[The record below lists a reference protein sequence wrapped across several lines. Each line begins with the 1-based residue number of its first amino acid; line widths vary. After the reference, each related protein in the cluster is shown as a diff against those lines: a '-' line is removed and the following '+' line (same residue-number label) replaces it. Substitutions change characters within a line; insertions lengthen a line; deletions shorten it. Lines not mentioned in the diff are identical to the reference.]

1 MDLPTRSEYPS
12 LPEGLLKSPKSMLH
26 NATQGL
32 MKLHST
38 FSVTAASHFEC
49 QLYCMISAKDTI
61 NVVGA
66 GVNKKASEQV
76 AYIHLLAKLHKDG
89 VLKELFGATRE
100 KEIDKETLKEERDAK
115 LDIYNYAARYGC
127 VPQISMKKVIVAPMR
142 IRRRHQVNPSK
153 SLVEV
158 TVELHEQNIKVSG
171 QGQNLVTAEIAAAIK
186 FKQEAEKY
194 HAHQGTDSLVIK
206 DFTAL
211 NVDNARSFFEFYKID
226 DPGIKVHVETTMRDE
241 YKSFGGSSIEATV
254 HVDDKAIGEP
264 VFMNTKK
271 KAEDLAYLTAAI
283 EMTKKDPTVLPRFFK
298 ALRSGNGEILRPVR
312 PVDMSVDDDCI
323 LLMRDTLL
331 NARRLGLSDEQ
342 EELQSEAE
350 AADTRK
356 GRFRRPLGRVDA
368 EKRSIQLERSRRE
381 YLENPELEEL
391 RRKREELPMN
401 QYRTKVLDIVGNNT
415 YSIIIGAT
423 GSGKTTQVPQII
435 FEQAIQDHKAASCN
449 IICTQPRRI
458 AATSVARRVADERAE
473 RLQDTVGYHV
483 RFDAKLPPVGGSM
496 TYCTTGILLQQLQ
509 HSPDEVLD
517 STSHLIIDE
526 VHERDMQIDFLL
538 IILKKLMTRRIRD
551 GKPTPKVV
559 LMSATMDADLFA
571 SYFKNTNL
579 EGKIS
584 DCPTLSVPGRTFP
597 VKEQHLEHILAT
609 LDKEYGSSQLQTMYS
624 DIATRDYFEVERIY
638 AKENPLKASVSLDI
652 SVEEE
657 EESIIDWK
665 RARVLSSEGEVVVSN
680 EKDDALV
687 PVGLVATTI
696 AHIART
702 TGEGA
707 ILVFLPGLDEMV
719 KVDELLRN
727 GGLLG
732 TSFRDE
738 SKFKMYML
746 HSSIAAGQNEV
757 FDAVPTGCRKIIL
770 GTNIAE
776 TSITIPDVQYVVDTG
791 KLREKQYDQ
800 LRRIT
805 KLQCTWISKSNSK
818 QRAGRAGRVQNGHY
832 YALFSKQRYE
842 SLRAIGLPE
851 LLRADLQETCLD
863 IKAQAF
869 QTPIREFL
877 AEAIEPPPPSAVNS
891 AVLNLQALDALTDE
905 EKLTP
910 LGRLL
915 ASLPVHPALGKMIVL
930 GVIFRCLDPMILLGA
945 AAEERNLFLNPLGRR
960 VEAAAAK
967 ESFVQGSGSDH
978 IAFLNAFREMRQIR
992 DTRGAS
998 ASWDHASRNFLHQG
1012 AFRSIDSTAK
1022 QIEEILVDANL
1033 IPYTAPHAR
1042 RNHEFGDSALNENSS
1057 KTHVVKALALA
1068 GLHPN
1073 LAVATGG
1080 RVLRTRG
1087 ERATIIHPSSV
1098 NASKGDRDSLR
1109 YGTLLSYSTM
1119 AKSNDGRS
1127 LFLRDT
1133 TESTPLIATLFGGRL
1148 QTPQHSS
1155 RILEV
1160 DEWLPFYV
1168 RSDDRRAVKT
1178 IVEFRKA
1185 LERLLT
1191 GAFGDLSSKRFL
1203 AEDPVR
1209 ECFAEGLVE
1218 VLGRDVRLGEKT
1230 MEKGWG
1236 RKPPETSG
1244 RFERQPMNGGSRWAM
1259 GRF

>member
-1 MDLPTRSEYPS
+1 M
-12 LPEGLLKSPKSMLH
+12 
-26 NATQGL
+26 
-32 MKLHST
+32 
-38 FSVTAASHFEC
+38 
-49 QLYCMISAKDTI
+49 
-61 NVVGA
+61 
-66 GVNKKASEQV
+66 
-76 AYIHLLAKLHKDG
+76 
-89 VLKELFGATRE
+89 KELFGNSRE

-127 VPQISMKKVIVAPMR
+127 VPQISIKKLTVAPLR
-142 IRRRHQVNPSK
+142 LRRRHQKSSSK
-153 SLVEV
+153 KAVEV
-158 TVELHEQNIKVSG
+158 TVELSEQNIKVSG

-194 HAHQGTDSLVIK
+194 HAQQGTDSLVIK

-211 NVDNARSFFEFYKID
+211 NVDNVRSFFEFYKIN
-226 DPGIKVHVETTMRDE
+226 DPGIKIDLEIRMRDE

-254 HVDDKAIGEP
+254 LIDGEAIGEP
-264 VFMNTKK
+264 VLMSTKK

-283 EMTKKDPTVLPRFFK
+283 ELTKKDATVLPRFLK
-298 ALRSGNGEILRPVR
+298 ALRAGNGEILRPVK

-331 NARRLGLSDEQ
+331 NARRLGLTDDQ
-342 EELQSEAE
+342 EDLQSEAE
-350 AADTRK
+350 AAQTRK
-356 GRFRRPLGRVDA
+356 GRFRRPLGLVEA
-368 EKRSIQLERSRRE
+368 EIRSIQLERSYRE
-381 YLENPELEEL
+381 YLQKPELEEL

-401 QYRTKVLDIVGNNT
+401 QFRAKVLDMVSNNT

-435 FEQAIQDHKAASCN
+435 LEEAIQNRKAASCN

-483 RFDAKLPPVGGSM
+483 RFDARLPQVGGSM

-517 STSHLIIDE
+517 NTSHLIIDE

-538 IILKKLMTRRIRD
+538 IILKKIMTRRIRD

-571 SYFKNTNL
+571 SYFKGTSL
-579 EGKIS
+579 EGQIS
-584 DCPTLSVPGRTFP
+584 ECPTLSVPGRTFP

-609 LDKEYGSSQLQTMYS
+609 LDKEYGSSQLQAMYS
-624 DIATRDYFEVERIY
+624 DEVTRDYFEVEKSY
-638 AKENPLKASVSLDI
+638 AKENPLKASASINTEL
-652 SVEEE
+652 EEE

-665 RARVLSSEGEVVVSN
+665 RARVLSSDGEVVVSN
-680 EKDDALV
+680 ERDDALV

-696 AHIART
+696 AHIARST
-702 TGEGA
+702 EEGA
-707 ILVFLPGLDEMV
+707 ILVFLPGLEEMV
-719 KVDELLRN
+719 KVDDLLRN

-732 TSFRDE
+732 TNFRDE
-738 SKFKMYML
+738 SKYKMYML

-757 FDAVPTGCRKIIL
+757 FDRVPPGCRKIIL

-842 SLRAIGLPE
+842 LMRAIGLPE

-869 QTPIREFL
+869 KTPVREFL
-877 AEAIEPPPPSAVNS
+877 AEAIEPPAPSAVNS

-930 GVIFRCLDPMILLGA
+930 GVIFRCLDPMLLLGA
-945 AAEERNLFLNPLGRR
+945 AAEERNLFLSPLGRR
-960 VEAAAAK
+960 TEAAAAK

-992 DTRGAS
+992 DSRGQA
-998 ASWDHASRNFLHQG
+998 ALWDHANRNFLHQG

-1022 QIEEILVDANL
+1022 QIEEILVDAKL
-1033 IPYTAPHAR
+1033 IPYTSSQSR
-1042 RNHEFGDSALNENSS
+1042 RNYEYGDPVLNENSS

-1087 ERATIIHPSSV
+1087 EKATIIHPSSV
-1098 NASKGDRDSLR
+1098 NANKGDRDGLR

-1133 TESTPLIATLFGGRL
+1133 SESTPLIATLFGGRL
-1148 QTPQHSS
+1148 QAPQYSS

-1168 RSDDRRAVKT
+1168 KGDDRRAVKT

-1203 AEDPVR
+1203 ADDPVR
-1209 ECFAEGLVE
+1209 QCFAEGLVE

-1230 MEKGWG
+1230 MGKGWG
-1236 RKPPETSG
+1236 RQPQEPIGRYERKPLS
-1244 RFERQPMNGGSRWAM
+1244 GGSRWTN
-1259 GRF
+1259 GRM